1 MTSKKKFWTSKTL
14 WLLGLGFV
22 AAVVQ
27 EATGEQLFS
36 PELQAAL
43 IAGVGIILRMVT
55 KEALDWSL

>member
-1 MTSKKKFWTSKTL
+1 MISKKFYLSKSL

-36 PELQAAL
+36 PELQAAS
-43 IAGVGIILRMVT
+43 IAAIGIILRMLT
-55 KEALDWSL
+55 DSKLDWSL

>member
-1 MTSKKKFWTSKTL
+1 MTSKKFWTSKTL

-36 PELQAAL
+36 PELQAAS
-43 IAGVGIILRMVT
+43 IAAIGIILRMLT
-55 KEALDWSL
+55 DSKLDWSL